1 MKNFKVFLL
10 AILSVSTIMLMASCK
25 ARKLAK
31 KPAQPDVVTN
41 TKPADMPKPQVAAPV
56 AQLPKTAEKPDFNF
70 SNIQFD
76 FNSYVLRTGSIETL
90 DKVAAEMKKFPAK
103 KFTLNGYAS
112 AEGTEQ
118 HNMVLSKERSNAVK
132 TYLLNDG
139 IDVNNLTAKGYGE
152 EDPIASNDTEQGRET
167 NRRLEIKLN

>member
-1 MKNFKVFLL
+1 MKNFKIILL
-10 AILSVSTIMLMASCK
+10 AILSVSSIMLIASCK

-31 KPAQPDVVTN
+31 KPTQPDVAAN
-41 TKPADMPKPQVAAPV
+41 TKPIDMPKPQVAAPIT
-56 AQLPKTAEKPDFNF
+56 QQPQTAEKPNFNF
-70 SNIQFD
+70 SNVQFD

-90 DKVAAEMKKFPAK
+90 DKVATEMKKFPAK

-118 HNMVLSKERSNAVK
+118 HNLVLSKERSNAVK

-139 IDVNNLTAKGYGE
+139 VDVNDLATKGYGE

-167 NRRLEIKLN
+167 NRRVEIKLN